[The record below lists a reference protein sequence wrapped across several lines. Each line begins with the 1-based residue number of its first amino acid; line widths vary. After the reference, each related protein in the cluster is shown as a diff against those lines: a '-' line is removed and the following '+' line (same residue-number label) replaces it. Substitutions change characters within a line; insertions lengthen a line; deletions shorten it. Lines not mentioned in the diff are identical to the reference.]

1 MTVRVVLRYWPST
14 MAKRRRRL
22 VLAVVAL
29 AVLAILALLILF
41 TGRPTSR
48 LPFPDPNGYDDF
60 IKASEAIVGDAADWS
75 ALDHGGLYIDLGAQV
90 PGMVLLRP
98 TVGAGERPAPTRLIL
113 SPMGGGRI
121 AVGVIESS

>member
-1 MTVRVVLRYWPST
+1 MPKTLTISGARDGRAVELPQDLD
-14 MAKRRRRL
+14 AL
-22 VLAVVAL
+22 V
-29 AVLAILALLILF
+29 I
-41 TGRPTSR
+41 
-48 LPFPDPNGYDDF
+48 
-60 IKASEAIVGDAADWS
+60 

-113 SPMGGGRI
+113 SPMGSGRV